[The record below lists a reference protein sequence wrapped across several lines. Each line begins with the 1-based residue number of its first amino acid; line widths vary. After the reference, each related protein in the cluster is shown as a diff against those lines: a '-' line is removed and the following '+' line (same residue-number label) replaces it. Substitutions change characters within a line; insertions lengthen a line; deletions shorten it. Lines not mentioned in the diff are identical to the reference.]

1 MSGVNDLKVVLDYID
16 IGITDNNNK
25 THYILYI
32 SMIHNFFLNWVGI
45 DFGIRYDVL
54 KQANLIITKLI
65 NHENDELRDEWI
77 KMRSLI
83 VPALIEK
90 DEGLV
95 DDDRY
100 FSYRTKSENKNE
112 NEDED
117 KYKYKL
123 PIFRQN
129 SSE

>member
-1 MSGVNDLKVVLDYID
+1 MNGINDLKGVLDYID
-16 IGITDNNNK
+16 IGITDNNSK

-32 SMIHNFFLNWVGI
+32 SMIHNFFLNWEGI

-65 NHENDELRDEWI
+65 DHENGELRDYWL
-77 KMRSLI
+77 KMRGLI

-90 DEGLV
+90 DEELV
-95 DDDRY
+95 DEDRY
-100 FSYRTKSENKNE
+100 FSYRTKSENK
-112 NEDED
+112 DEG

>member
-1 MSGVNDLKVVLDYID
+1 MNGVNNLKDVLDYID

-32 SMIHNFFLNWVGI
+32 SLTHNYFLNWEGI

-54 KQANLIITKLI
+54 KQANLMLTKLI
-65 NHENDELRDEWI
+65 DHENGELRDDWI

-83 VPALIEK
+83 VPSLIEK
-90 DEGLV
+90 NEID

-100 FSYRTKSENKNE
+100 FITKSENK
-112 NEDED
+112 DED
-117 KYKYKL
+117 KYKY
-123 PIFRQN
+123 
-129 SSE
+129 

>member
-1 MSGVNDLKVVLDYID
+1 MNRVNNLKDILDYID

-25 THYILYI
+25 SHYILYI
-32 SMIHNFFLNWVGI
+32 SIIHNFFLNWDGI

-65 NHENDELRDEWI
+65 DHENGELIDDWI
-77 KMRSLI
+77 KLRSLI
-83 VPALIEK
+83 VPGLIEK
-90 DEGLV
+90 DEDLC

-100 FSYRTKSENKNE
+100 YSYKTKSENK
-112 NEDED
+112 DED

-123 PIFRQN
+123 PVFRQN

>member
-1 MSGVNDLKVVLDYID
+1 MNRVNNLKEVLDYID

-32 SMIHNFFLNWVGI
+32 SIIHNFFLNWDGI
-45 DFGIRYDVL
+45 DFGIRGDVL
-54 KQANLIITKLI
+54 KQANLIKTKLI
-65 NHENDELRDEWI
+65 EHENGECRDDWI
-77 KMRSLI
+77 KKRSLI

-90 DEGLV
+90 DEELV

-100 FSYRTKSENKNE
+100 FSYKTKSENI
-112 NEDED
+112 DED
-117 KYKYKL
+117 KHKYKL
-123 PIFRQN
+123 PVFRQN

>member
-1 MSGVNDLKVVLDYID
+1 MNGVNNLKDVLDYID

-25 THYILYI
+25 DHYILYI
-32 SMIHNFFLNWVGI
+32 SMIHNYFLNFSGI
-45 DFGIRYDVL
+45 DFGIRYDIL
-54 KQANLIITKLI
+54 KQSNLIITKLI
-65 NHENDELRDEWI
+65 DHENGELRDDWL
-77 KMRSLI
+77 KMRRLI

-90 DEGLV
+90 DEELD

-100 FSYRTKSENKNE
+100 FCYRTQSENKN
-112 NEDED
+112 ED

-123 PIFRQN
+123 PIFKQI

>member
-1 MSGVNDLKVVLDYID
+1 MNGVNNLRDVLDYIEV
-16 IGITDNNNK
+16 GITDNNNK

-32 SMIHNFFLNWVGI
+32 SMIHNYFLNLEGI
-45 DFGIRYDVL
+45 DFGIRYNIL
-54 KQANLIITKLI
+54 KQANLIITELI
-65 NHENDELRDEWI
+65 DHENGELRDDWL

-90 DEGLV
+90 DEELIDV
-95 DDDRY
+95 DRY

>member
-1 MSGVNDLKVVLDYID
+1 MNGMNRLKDILDYID
-16 IGITDNNNK
+16 IGITNNNNK
-25 THYILYI
+25 SHYILYI
-32 SMIHNFFLNWVGI
+32 TMIHNFFLNWSGI

-65 NHENDELRDEWI
+65 DHENGELIDDWI
-77 KMRSLI
+77 KLRSLI
-83 VPALIEK
+83 VPGLIEK
-90 DEGLV
+90 DEDLC

-100 FSYRTKSENKNE
+100 FSYKTRLENK
-112 NEDED
+112 DED

>member
-1 MSGVNDLKVVLDYID
+1 MNERYDLKDVLDYID

-25 THYILYI
+25 DQYKLYTSI
-32 SMIHNFFLNWVGI
+32 IHNFFLHRNGI
-45 DFGIRYDVL
+45 DFGIRSDIL
-54 KQANLIITKLI
+54 KQANLMLTKLI
-65 NHENDELRDEWI
+65 NHENGELKDDWLKI
-77 KMRSLI
+77 RSLI
-83 VPALIEK
+83 VPVLIEK
-90 DEGLV
+90 DEELV

-100 FSYRTKSENKNE
+100 FSSK
-112 NEDED
+112 DED

>member
-1 MSGVNDLKVVLDYID
+1 MNGVNDLKDVLDYID

-32 SMIHNFFLNWVGI
+32 SMIHNFFLNWEGI

-54 KQANLIITKLI
+54 EQANLIITKLI
-65 NHENDELRDEWI
+65 DHENGELRDDWL

-90 DEGLV
+90 DEKLD

-100 FSYRTKSENKNE
+100 FSYRTKSENK
-112 NEDED
+112 DED

-129 SSE
+129 SSK

>member
-1 MSGVNDLKVVLDYID
+1 MNGVNDLKDVLDYID
-16 IGITDNNNK
+16 IGITDNNHKN
-25 THYILYI
+25 HYILYT
-32 SMIHNFFLNWVGI
+32 SLIHNFFLNWDGI
-45 DFGIRYDVL
+45 DFGIRYDIL

-65 NHENDELRDEWI
+65 DRENGELRDDWI
-77 KMRSLI
+77 RMRSLI
-83 VPALIEK
+83 VPSLIEK
-90 DEGLV
+90 DEELC

-100 FSYRTKSENKNE
+100 FSYKTKSENK
-112 NEDED
+112 DED

>member
-1 MSGVNDLKVVLDYID
+1 MNGINDLKDVLDFID

-25 THYILYI
+25 SHYILYI
-32 SMIHNFFLNWVGI
+32 SIIHNFFLNWDGI

-65 NHENDELRDEWI
+65 DHENGELIDDWI
-77 KMRSLI
+77 KLRSLI
-83 VPALIEK
+83 VPGLIEK
-90 DEGLV
+90 DEDLC

-100 FSYRTKSENKNE
+100 YSYKTKSEIK
-112 NEDED
+112 DED

-123 PIFRQN
+123 PVFRQN

>member
-1 MSGVNDLKVVLDYID
+1 
-16 IGITDNNNK
+16 
-25 THYILYI
+25 
-32 SMIHNFFLNWVGI
+32 MIHNFFLNWEGI

-54 KQANLIITKLI
+54 KQANLIITKLFD
-65 NHENDELRDEWI
+65 HENGGLRDDWL

-90 DEGLV
+90 DEELV

-100 FSYRTKSENKNE
+100 FSYRTKSENK
-112 NEDED
+112 DEG

-129 SSE
+129 SSN